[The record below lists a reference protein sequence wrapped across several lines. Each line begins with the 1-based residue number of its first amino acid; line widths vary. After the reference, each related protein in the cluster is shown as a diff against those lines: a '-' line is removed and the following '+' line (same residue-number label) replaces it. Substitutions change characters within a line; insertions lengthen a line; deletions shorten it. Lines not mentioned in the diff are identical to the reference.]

1 MGCIDSVGWFESIGC
16 VLCTFC
22 ADSPASAG
30 KLGWLQSTG
39 CAACAWLCPAGLARA
54 KKSSS
59 KGSDGGGALGFSS
72 FCAGSAASA
81 AAGNARKLNGSE
93 LTGVSAGFSDGF
105 SAGRSDFGL
114 SGVSGSGGS
123 SDSGC
128 LESAER
134 SSELEK
140 EAPWRTEAASR
151 MQTSHCSSLIFSSSF
166 TSTNVQI

>member
-1 MGCIDSVGWFESIGC
+1 M
-16 VLCTFC
+16 LC

-59 KGSDGGGALGFSS
+59 KGSDRGGAALGFSS

-93 LTGVSAGFSDGF
+93 LAGVSAGFSDGF
-105 SAGRSDFGL
+105 SDGISAGRSDFGL